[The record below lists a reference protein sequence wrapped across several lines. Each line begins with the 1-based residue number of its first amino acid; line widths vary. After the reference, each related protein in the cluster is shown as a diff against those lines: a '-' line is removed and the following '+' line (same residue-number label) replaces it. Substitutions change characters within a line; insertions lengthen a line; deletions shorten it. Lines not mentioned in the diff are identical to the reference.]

1 MNDFHTSESNTAASG
16 RAMTNSG
23 PCSSATVGQMKSL
36 FIWPTP
42 ALAYIDKVA
51 LGLTHAKRLEHV
63 LFSAEP
69 KPWIAS
75 PLDNLYRAIL
85 QAHAPENAEE
95 LLRFNQWL
103 AYFCLPVGIAKF
115 VSTPFR
121 GLPLVDYTNIALRV
135 IFDGM
140 LDELCDSV
148 TDLSS
153 LFLPRKALSEDE
165 SVTPAISRLSP
176 RDFIFNRTRCGEKF
190 YYFSTAHGSCMQ
202 VSRAFQFST
211 AIPGE

>member
-1 MNDFHTSESNTAASG
+1 
-16 RAMTNSG
+16 
-23 PCSSATVGQMKSL
+23 MKSL

-42 ALAYIDKVA
+42 VLAYIDKVA
-51 LGLTHAKRLEHV
+51 LGLTHEKRLEHV
-63 LFSAEP
+63 LSSAGP

-85 QAHAPENAEE
+85 QAHAPEDPMK
-95 LLRFNQWL
+95 LLRFNRWL

-115 VSTPFR
+115 VPTPFR
-121 GLPLVDYTNIALRV
+121 GSPLVDYTNIALRV

-153 LFLPRKALSEDE
+153 LFSPRKDLSEDE
-165 SVTPAISRLSP
+165 SVTPGNFPSLP
-176 RDFIFNRTRCGEKF
+176 
-190 YYFSTAHGSCMQ
+190 
-202 VSRAFQFST
+202 
-211 AIPGE
+211 P